1 MDSST
6 EMTPRK
12 TFSSTRLP
20 SRKITPKSTFA
31 V

>member
-12 TFSSTRLP
+12 TFSYTILP
-20 SRKITPKSTFA
+20 
-31 V
+31 

>member
-20 SRKITPKSTFA
+20 SRKITPRM
-31 V
+31 

>member
-20 SRKITPKSTFA
+20 SRKITPKM
-31 V
+31 